1 MFYYGIP
8 IPQKTLKV
16 KTIQQG
22 KKQVAKVLSKIGWT
36 TISFLYMASS
46 HELLLLYDLCDTPC
60 WSSRA

>member
-1 MFYYGIP
+1 MFYRYSHSP
-8 IPQKTLKV
+8 KTLKV

-46 HELLLLYDLCDTPC
+46 HELMLLYDLCDTPC
-60 WSSRA
+60 WSSRP